1 MGWSSLPCFW
11 SMCYGFSHKG
21 KRIFSIYEIMDMI
34 KKGAVR
40 HFDEDRKVPYIVNK
54 NGEWVRYD
62 DLESYKYKLD
72 YLKKM
77 GLRGTIVWAIDLD
90 DMRTYPLLNAMK
102 NALRPDSVEESY
114 AEPEMVAVSSEAL
127 ITQDTL
133 LLIVISS
140 IFLTVLVIG
149 FIFLLCL
156 WKRKTNVQDEHQF
169 TLNQGIL
176 TLWKPEEENDVVGP
190 VII

>member
-1 MGWSSLPCFW
+1 MGSATKE
-11 SMCYGFSHKG
+11 KG
-21 KRIFSIYEIMDMI
+21 YLAYYEIMDMI

-40 HFDEDRKVPYIVNK
+40 HFDEDRKVPYIVTK
-54 NGEWVRYD
+54 NGEWVGYD
-62 DLESYKYKLD
+62 DAESYKYKLD

-102 NALRPDSVEESY
+102 DALRPDSVEESVS
-114 AEPEMVAVSSEAL
+114 EPEMVAVSSEAL
-127 ITQDTL
+127 ITQDTM
-133 LLIVISS
+133 LLIVVSS
-140 IFLTVLVIG
+140 IFLTVFVFG
-149 FIFLLCL
+149 FVFLLCL
-156 WKRKTNVQDEHQF
+156 WKRKTNLQDEHQF

-176 TLWKPEEENDVVGP
+176 TLWTPEESDRDAP